1 MNMAAT
7 IDVPVEAKQ
16 RRRIS
21 RNPLIAAAVAIL
33 IALAGIVWLLS
44 PRTVESTD
52 NAYLK
57 ADSSSVAPKV
67 GGLVSAVLVR
77 DNQMVKAGDPLV
89 QIDAQEFDAKLAA
102 AQAAVADA
110 DAGVSTARAA
120 LAGLGA
126 DEGLAAAQVRAAQTS
141 IQSADAEYSRA
152 AADRT
157 RFEAL
162 VAQGF
167 ATRRDAER
175 VRATAIGAQAARERV
190 LADRDVTTEQAAVTH
205 ARRPVLLAQLAQAE
219 AAALRARA
227 ALELARQDQGH
238 TVIRAPIDG
247 VVGNRQVQT
256 GDFVQPGSR
265 LLTLVPSRALY
276 VVANFKETQTRAM
289 LPGQAA
295 TIRVDALD
303 GDALTGT
310 VESFAPG
317 SGSEFTLLPFEPGSG
332 NFTKIVQQR
341 AGADQARPRA
351 GGGGATAAGT
361 FGDGEGQ
368 LAVIPFR
375 QGDGAVQAAPIS
387 SRPISMR
394 RISFVPAPIS
404 SSFASRMK
412 RSTGQSLV

>member
-7 IDVPVEAKQ
+7 IDMPVEAKP

-21 RNPLIAAAVAIL
+21 RNPLIAAAIALL
-33 IALAGIVWLLS
+33 IAVAGVAWLLS

-77 DNQMVKAGDPLV
+77 DNQAVKAGDPLV

-110 DAGVSTARAA
+110 DAGVATARAA

-126 DEGLAAAQVRAAQTS
+126 DEGLAAAQIRAAQTS

-152 AADRT
+152 AADRV

-167 ATRRDAER
+167 ATRRDMER
-175 VRATAIGAQAARERV
+175 VRATAIGAQSARARV
-190 LADRDVTTEQAAVTH
+190 LADRDVTSEQAAVTH

-238 TVIRAPIDG
+238 TVIRAPVDG

-265 LLTLVPSRALY
+265 MLTLVPSQALY

-303 GDALTGT
+303 GDRLTGK

-332 NFTKIVQQR
+332 NFTKIVQRVPVRIRLDPGQP
-341 AGADQARPRA
+341 AVARLRP
-351 GGGGATAAGT
+351 GLSVTAK
-361 FGDGEGQ
+361 
-368 LAVIPFR
+368 V
-375 QGDGAVQAAPIS
+375 
-387 SRPISMR
+387 
-394 RISFVPAPIS
+394 
-404 SSFASRMK
+404 
-412 RSTGQSLV
+412 SLR